1 MAAGTLPMS
10 LGLASG
16 GGKMSNFEPKKHL
29 GQHWL
34 YDENTLE
41 SICDA
46 VSVDSGDNVLEI
58 GPGLG
63 TLTARLLR
71 RGASVTAVEFDQNLA
86 AGLSLNI
93 AKLPPKADMSK
104 LTVVCQDILSFDL
117 RTMPAG
123 YKVVANIPYYL
134 TSKLLRTLSESAN
147 PPSSCVLLIQR
158 EVAVRVCA
166 SPGQMSILAATTQF
180 YFEPSLGVFVSAKLF
195 TPPPKVDSQVL
206 ILKRREKPYFD
217 MDHSETK
224 KFFGV
229 IKAGFGEKRKIL
241 RNSLSGGL
249 GIDKTEVDVL
259 LEKSGLTPNAR
270 AQELS
275 LDDWK
280 TIYDN
285 WTR

>member
-1 MAAGTLPMS
+1 M
-10 LGLASG
+10 LGLPELPAKVMG
-16 GGKMSNFEPKKHL
+16 GGSMNTFEPKKHL

-34 YDENTLE
+34 YDESTLE
-41 SICDA
+41 SICDGVA
-46 VSVDSGDNVLEI
+46 VDSGDNVLEI

-63 TLTARLLR
+63 TLTARLLK
-71 RGASVTAVEFDQNLA
+71 RGARVTAIEFDANLA

-93 AKLPPKADMSK
+93 AKLPLEADMSK

-117 RTMPAG
+117 RTMPSG

-134 TSKLLRTLSESAN
+134 TSKLLRTLSESSN
-147 PPSSCVLLIQR
+147 PPSCCVLLIQR

-166 SPGQMSILAATTQF
+166 APGQMSILAATTQF
-180 YFEPSLGVFVSAKLF
+180 YFECRLGIFVPAKLF

-206 ILKRREKPYFD
+206 ILAKRAKPYFD
-217 MDHSETK
+217 LDTK
-224 KFFGV
+224 KFFGL
-229 IKAGFGEKRKIL
+229 IKSGFGEKRKIL

-249 GIDKTEVDVL
+249 GIPKPDIDEL
-259 LEKSGLTPNAR
+259 LKKASILPSAR

-280 TIYDN
+280 KIYDV
-285 WTR
+285 WCEIA

>member
-1 MAAGTLPMS
+1 MS
-10 LGLASG
+10 T
-16 GGKMSNFEPKKHL
+16 FEPKKH
-29 GQHWL
+29 QHWL
-34 YDENTLE
+34 YDESTLE

-46 VSVDSGDNVLEI
+46 VTVGEGDNILEV

-71 RGASVTAVEFDQNLA
+71 RGANVTAVEFDTNLA

-93 AKLPPKADMSK
+93 AKLPPKVDMSH
-104 LTVVCQDILSFDL
+104 LTVVSQDILTFDL
-117 RTMPAG
+117 RTMQPG

-134 TSKLLRTLSESAN
+134 TSKLLRTLSESVN

-166 SPGQMSILAATTQF
+166 KPGQMSILAATTQF
-180 YFEPSLGVFVSAKLF
+180 YFECELGVFVQAKLF

-206 ILKRREKPYFD
+206 VLTRREKPYFD
-217 MDHSETK
+217 VDTK
-224 KFFGV
+224 KFFGL
-229 IKAGFGEKRKIL
+229 IKSGFGEKRKIL

-249 GIDKTEVDVL
+249 GISKPDVDIL
-259 LEKSGLTPNAR
+259 LEKSGIAPGAR

-280 TIYDN
+280 KIYDV
-285 WTR
+285 RQGA